1 MNTLDYLVKCVLPAA
16 YKLMPSR
23 MNSPEASSL
32 LICIA
37 LQETGLRARRQ
48 MLEAGKPWWASRP
61 GAANGFWQFER
72 DGGVRG
78 VLRHPG
84 ASAIVLPVL
93 AELLYPPDPYAVHEA
108 LIHNDVLACV
118 LARALLYSVPAALPG
133 QDEPGNGWEQYLSA
147 WKPGKP
153 HKEAWTAHY
162 RTAWDIVEA
171 A

>member
-1 MNTLDYLVKCVLPAA
+1 MTPELLLKTAIIPALGMLDSKLDTPAA
-16 YKLMPSR
+16 RAM
-23 MNSPEASSL
+23 
-32 LICIA
+32 LIAIA
-37 LQETGLRARRQ
+37 LQESGIKARRQ
-48 MLEAGKPWWASRP
+48 ILEAGKPWWASRP

-118 LARALLYSVPAALPG
+118 LARALLYSVPDALPG
-133 QDEPGNGWEQYLSA
+133 PDEHGNGWAQYLSA
-147 WKPGKP
+147 WRPGKA
-153 HKEAWTAHY
+153 HKESWARNYEIAWE
-162 RTAWDIVEA
+162 VVGA

>member
-37 LQETGLRARRQ
+37 LQESGLRARRQ
-48 MLEAGKPWWASRP
+48 MLENGKQWWESKP
-61 GAANGFWQFER
+61 GPANGLWQFER

-78 VLRHPG
+78 VMRHAA
-84 ASAIVLPVL
+84 ASAIVLPVID
-93 AELLYPPDPYAVHEA
+93 ALLYPRDPYAVHEA

-118 LARALLYSVPAALPG
+118 LARALLYSVPESLPG
-133 QDEPGNGWEQYLSA
+133 PNDPTKGWSQYVSA
-147 WKPGKP
+147 WRPGKP
-153 HKEAWTAHY
+153 HPEVWPENYRIAW
-162 RTAWDIVEA
+162 EA